1 VTIDEAASFF
11 EKHDNYILTSHESP
25 DADGLGAEYALAR
38 GLSALGKQCRV
49 INAERYSN
57 KYGFIDQ
64 QAIIKTLAESC
75 LEKEDLSGITVVL
88 VDTNDIHFTGTMAN
102 LVLDRVGRIFI
113 FDHHEALVAPG
124 EESCSITSASSTCE
138 MVYQVLIKMGAPISE
153 DMAKA
158 LLAGI
163 VFDTGSFAWAKT
175 STETFAAALD
185 LTRRGASPAEI
196 HSALYESS
204 SINVLLLRKAVLST
218 LELHHNDTI
227 AIQTMTKKTLAETGS
242 SYEDGEDLINI
253 PLMGKS
259 VQVSMLFKENP
270 EGILRCS
277 LRAKGLVN
285 VAHIAQSFGGGGH
298 RLASGFKSPYPLE
311 TIKAKVLEILTGV
324 ITL

>member
-1 VTIDEAASFF
+1 VNIDEAASFF
-11 EKHDNYILTSHESP
+11 RDHDDYILTSHESP
-25 DADGLGAEYALAR
+25 DADGLGAQYALAR
-38 GLSALGKQCRV
+38 GLSALGKRCRV
-49 INAERYSN
+49 INAENYSIRYA
-57 KYGFIDQ
+57 FIDQ
-64 QAIIKTLAESC
+64 QAIINTLADSS
-75 LEKEDLSGITVVL
+75 LVDEDLSRTTVVL
-88 VDTNDIHFTGTMAN
+88 VDTNDIHFTGTMAT

-113 FDHHEALVAPG
+113 FDHHESLVPPSV
-124 EESCSITSASSTCE
+124 ESCSITSASSTCE
-138 MVYQVLIKMGAPISE
+138 MAYQVLIKLGALITQ
-153 DMAKA
+153 DMAMA

-163 VFDTGSFAWAKT
+163 VYDTGSFAWAKT
-175 STETFAAALD
+175 SAETFAAALD
-185 LTRRGASPAEI
+185 LTRRGASPVEI

-204 SINVLLLRKAVLST
+204 SISVLLLRKAVLST
-218 LELHHNDTI
+218 LELHHSDTI
-227 AIQTMTKKTLAETGS
+227 AIQTMTKKTLIETGS

-277 LRAKGLVN
+277 LRAKGMVN

-311 TIKAKVLEILTGV
+311 TIKAKVLEILTGA

>member
-1 VTIDEAASFF
+1 MNIDEAAGFF
-11 EKHDNYILTSHESP
+11 RDHDNYILTSHESP

-38 GLSALGKQCRV
+38 GLIALGKQCRV
-49 INAERYSN
+49 INAEKHSI
-57 KYGFIDQ
+57 KYDFIDQ
-64 QAIIKTLAESC
+64 KSIIKTLAESC
-75 LEKEDLSGITVVL
+75 LGDEDLSGITVVL

-113 FDHHEALVAPG
+113 FDHHEALVSPC

-138 MVYQVLIKMGAPISE
+138 MAYQVLVKMGAPITE
-153 DMAKA
+153 DMAMA

-163 VFDTGSFAWAKT
+163 VYDTGSFAWAKT
-175 STETFAAALD
+175 STETFAAALE
-185 LTRRGASPAEI
+185 LTRKGARPAAI
-196 HSALYESS
+196 HTALYESS
-204 SINVLLLRKAVLST
+204 SISVLLLRKEVLAT
-218 LELHHNDTI
+218 LELYHNDTI

-242 SYEDGEDLINI
+242 SYEDGEDLINV

-270 EGILRCS
+270 EGVLRCS
-277 LRAKGLVN
+277 MRAKGLVN

-311 TIKAKVLEILTGV
+311 TIKAKVLEILTGA
-324 ITL
+324 IPL